1 MDERMV
7 KQTSETSYESIA
19 AGQARH
25 HEFLMDEERKQWIQ
39 RQKGR
44 RMVIGRELS
53 PSQNFTGFWRRN
65 RLPGTVEM
73 FNS

>member
-1 MDERMV
+1 MV

-25 HEFLMDEERKQWIQ
+25 HEFLMDEEKKQWIQ

-44 RMVIGRELS
+44 RMDIGRELRS
-53 PSQNFTGFWRRN
+53 LSEFYWLLEEKQASWDSGD
-65 RLPGTVEM
+65 V
-73 FNS
+73 